1 MLNVFGAK
9 TTKCFKS
16 DILLKEAN
24 IFGSEVKAI
33 KFEV

>member
-16 DILLKEAN
+16 D
-24 IFGSEVKAI
+24 FPDVI
-33 KFEV
+33 KDCLCKLDE